1 MFLSALT
8 SWIRRWASSGAFAR
22 PRSRARRRARDLCL
36 EALEV
41 RRLLSYSIVDLSGFA
56 PTAINNSGA
65 VVGSGNGHA
74 ALWQNGTTIDLGT
87 LGGASSLAYDLNNLG
102 EIVGLSQDSSSSQA
116 FSWDSASG
124 MQGLGVIG
132 WAYGVNDAGQV
143 VGTASGHSFIW
154 DSTHGLT
161 DLGTFGGTDSQA
173 RAINRSGQVTGWVEN
188 LSAYKSPTS
197 YGYVWDSGTGSV
209 TALAALPGY
218 TASRAMDINDAGQVI
233 GTSGFYTLTMHGPV
247 YSPREACLWQNGVV
261 IDLGM
266 PNARAINNLGQV
278 IGGQY
283 LWQNGVL
290 TDLSTQINPA
300 LGWTLNINSTLDTND
315 AGQIVGQG
323 TLNGQAHYF
332 LMSPADPTQVSSFV
346 VAGFPAPATAGL
358 PDSFTVIATNGNGTT
373 ATGYTGTVHFTSSDP
388 QAGLP
393 SDYTFTTA
401 DAGVHTF
408 GATLK
413 TAGTQS
419 IVATDATAGLT
430 GIEGGILVQA
440 AATSQLAISGFPTSV
455 TAGVAGSLT
464 VTAQDAYGN
473 VATGYAGT
481 IHFGSS
487 DRQALL
493 PGDYTFTPTDGGTH
507 SFNTTLKT
515 AGTQWIA
522 AADTLIPSLAATE
535 TGILVTP
542 AAATRL
548 QITGPASIKAGTS
561 FSITVTA
568 YDAYGNIATGYT
580 GTVAFKS
587 SDTSGTLPKNYTFTA
602 ADRGVH
608 TFTGLI
614 LKRKG
619 TQTVVVTDTL
629 TGTILASVNL
639 YVV

>member
-266 PNARAINNLGQV
+266 PNARAINNLG
-278 IGGQY
+278 
-283 LWQNGVL
+283 
-290 TDLSTQINPA
+290 
-300 LGWTLNINSTLDTND
+300 
-315 AGQIVGQG
+315 
-323 TLNGQAHYF
+323 H
-332 LMSPADPTQVSSFV
+332 
-346 VAGFPAPATAGL
+346 
-358 PDSFTVIATNGNGTT
+358 
-373 ATGYTGTVHFTSSDP
+373 
-388 QAGLP
+388 
-393 SDYTFTTA
+393 
-401 DAGVHTF
+401 
-408 GATLK
+408 
-413 TAGTQS
+413 
-419 IVATDATAGLT
+419 
-430 GIEGGILVQA
+430 
-440 AATSQLAISGFPTSV
+440 
-455 TAGVAGSLT
+455 
-464 VTAQDAYGN
+464 
-473 VATGYAGT
+473 
-481 IHFGSS
+481 
-487 DRQALL
+487 
-493 PGDYTFTPTDGGTH
+493 
-507 SFNTTLKT
+507 
-515 AGTQWIA
+515 
-522 AADTLIPSLAATE
+522 
-535 TGILVTP
+535 
-542 AAATRL
+542 
-548 QITGPASIKAGTS
+548 IT
-561 FSITVTA
+561 
-568 YDAYGNIATGYT
+568 
-580 GTVAFKS
+580 
-587 SDTSGTLPKNYTFTA
+587 
-602 ADRGVH
+602 
-608 TFTGLI
+608 
-614 LKRKG
+614 
-619 TQTVVVTDTL
+619 
-629 TGTILASVNL
+629 
-639 YVV
+639 